1 VLKTP
6 KVLPRDTLVPDR
18 HGQTGGNVAKFFG
31 TPDGTHVGQLFVDR
45 RDLHES
51 FVHRPLQAGI
61 SGTKADGAD
70 SIVISGGYAADEDHG
85 DYIIYTG
92 HGGKDPNST
101 RQIADQSI
109 EAPGNAGLITSF
121 ITGLPIRVVRG
132 KHKSS
137 PFSPPSGYLYSGLY
151 LVTQHWTEIGT
162 DGFKIVR
169 FRLERDSDQTPLE
182 PQSAN
187 VPDPE
192 YAQTIVSRR
201 IRDSSLAREVKHLY
215 DFQCQMCRTAI
226 PTFDGRPYAEGAH
239 VRALGRPHLGR
250 DQLANILCLC
260 PNHHTQFDLGGLVL
274 TDQMEAIETFTM
286 TQVAD
291 LNFRKHHKID
301 VSNAKYHRELWTA
314 TDVNSARTAL
324 TSKAS

>member
-1 VLKTP
+1 MGAV
-6 KVLPRDTLVPDR
+6 
-18 HGQTGGNVAKFFG
+18 VAKFFG
-31 TPDGTHVGQLFVDR
+31 TPDGTHVGQLFIDR
-45 RDLHES
+45 RDLHDS

-61 SGTKADGAD
+61 SGTRTDGSD
-70 SIVISGGYAADEDHG
+70 SIVVSGGYADDEDHG

-101 RQIADQSI
+101 RQIADQSLN
-109 EAPGNAGLITSF
+109 APGNAGLITSF
-121 ITGLPIRVVRG
+121 ISGLPVRVIRG

-137 PFSPPSGYLYSGLY
+137 PFAPPAGYLYSGLY
-151 LVTQHWTEIGT
+151 LVTQHWMERGT
-162 DGFKIVR
+162 DGFQIVR
-169 FRLERDSDQTPLE
+169 FRLERIGEQVPLE

-201 IRDSSLAREVKHLY
+201 IRDSALAREVKHLY
-215 DFQCQMCRTAI
+215 DFQCQICSTAI
-226 PTFDGRPYAEGAH
+226 QTFDGRAYAEGAH

-274 TDQMEAIETFTM
+274 TDQMEAFETRTM
-286 TQVAD
+286 THVAD
-291 LNFRKHHKID
+291 LKFRKHHRID
-301 VSNAKYHRELWTA
+301 ISNARYHRELWMGA
-314 TDVNSARTAL
+314 DSHSVPPL
-324 TSKAS
+324 PVTSLAS